1 MNVKQIIHKGLSKL
15 YRENPAEF
23 IRDARNQFED
33 KYYSYGDLPEITDDE
48 LNQYRKAWP
57 MWDVQKRDL
66 TWARVCKKAHGFS
79 PYIIGNYHTWLLRQA
94 FNPQAQLSSF
104 ENKAMCDIYFPEI
117 SFPEPYLRR
126 INGLYYDAKMK
137 SLSEKDAVNLLSSCG
152 DYVIKPALDS
162 MQGQGVEKICLAK
175 QKIPPFEAVWDSF
188 QRQKGDFICQEVLAQ
203 HPSIA
208 AFNPTSLNTC
218 RVTSIYING
227 KFGTATCV
235 KFGKKGAEVDNW
247 RVSYFCGVD
256 NQGRLTGEGFDN
268 QLRRVTQSDNG
279 LELKG
284 ALLPDYEKMIQ
295 FVEKTHKHLFPN
307 CGIIGWDIVIDVDGN
322 VRVIETNMTTVGIV
336 IEQLATGDFFRDF
349 RDEICT
355 ILKKQ

>member
-1 MNVKQIIHKGLSKL
+1 
-15 YRENPAEF
+15 
-23 IRDARNQFED
+23 
-33 KYYSYGDLPEITDDE
+33 
-48 LNQYRKAWP
+48 
-57 MWDVQKRDL
+57 
-66 TWARVCKKAHGFS
+66 VCKKAHGFS

-137 SLSEKDAVNLLSSCG
+137 SLSEKDAVNLLSSYG
-152 DYVIKPALDS
+152 DYIIKPAMDS
-162 MQGQGVEKICLAK
+162 MQGQGVEKISLIK
-175 QKIPPFEAVWDSF
+175 QEIPPEEAVLGSF
-188 QRQKGDFICQEVLAQ
+188 RRQKGDFICQEVLIQ
-203 HPSIA
+203 HPNIA

-218 RVTSIYING
+218 RVTSMYING
-227 KFGTATCV
+227 KFGTSTCV

-284 ALLPDYEKMIQ
+284 VLLPDYGKMIQ
-295 FVEKTHKHLFPN
+295 FVERTHRHLFPN
-307 CGIIGWDIVIDVDGN
+307 CGIIGWDIVIDVNGN
-322 VRVIETNMTTVGIV
+322 VRVIEANMTTVGIV
-336 IEQLATGDFFRDF
+336 IEQLASGPFFEEF
-349 RDEICT
+349 RDEICKSL
-355 ILKKQ
+355 LKK

>member
-1 MNVKQIIHKGLSKL
+1 MDLKQIIHKGLAK
-15 YRENPAEF
+15 
-23 IRDARNQFED
+23 IRKTDPSESIRNGRNYFED
-33 KYYSYGDLPEITDDE
+33 KYFTYGELPEITDDE
-48 LNQYRKAWP
+48 LRQYREAWP

-79 PYIIGNYHTWLLRQA
+79 PFIIGNYHTWLLRQA

-137 SLSEKDAVNLLSSCG
+137 SLSEKDAVNLLLSYEG
-152 DYVIKPALDS
+152 YIIKPAMDS
-162 MQGQGVEKICLAK
+162 MQGQGVEKISLAK
-175 QKIPPFEAVWDSF
+175 QGIPPIEAVLGSF
-188 QRQKGDFICQEVLAQ
+188 HRQKGDFICQEVLIQ

-218 RVTSIYING
+218 RVTSMYING
-227 KFGTATCV
+227 KFGTSTCV

-256 NQGRLTGEGFDN
+256 NHGRLTGEGFDN
-268 QLRRVTQSDNG
+268 QLRRVTKSDNG

-284 ALLPDYEKMIQ
+284 VVLPDYGKMIQ
-295 FVEKTHKHLFPN
+295 FVERTHKYLFPN
-307 CGIIGWDIVIDVDGN
+307 CGIIGWDIVIDVNGN
-322 VRVIETNMTTVGIV
+322 VRVIEANMTTVGIV
-336 IEQLATGDFFRDF
+336 IEQLASGPFFADF
-349 RDEICT
+349 RDEICKSL
-355 ILKKQ
+355 LK